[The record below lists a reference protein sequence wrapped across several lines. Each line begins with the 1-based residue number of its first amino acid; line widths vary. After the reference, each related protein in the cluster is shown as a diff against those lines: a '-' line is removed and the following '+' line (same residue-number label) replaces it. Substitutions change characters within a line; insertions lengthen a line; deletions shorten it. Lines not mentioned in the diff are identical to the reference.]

1 MIWAMAPKV
10 PGGVWG
16 GRGERPPRGRKFF
29 NCKGLQVH
37 FQTIFLRFLS
47 KEKRM
52 KFMVSTY
59 YIWLLSITDILF
71 HVLQTFE
78 TSFHCEFLLY
88 LSC

>member
-16 GRGERPPRGRKFF
+16 GERPPRGRNFF

-59 YIWLLSITDILF
+59 
-71 HVLQTFE
+71 
-78 TSFHCEFLLY
+78 
-88 LSC
+88 